1 MEFMNRY
8 DVTRYEA
15 KGGWSLGRSIR
26 RAAVTV
32 VAATLLVTAGSTNA
46 QSPSDDRPND
56 GPPTPEQPAAVG
68 PTGETQSA
76 EAAASGSQSAPSLY
90 LGLDSR
96 LWIEGTSTV
105 RDFTCEAGVVAATLR
120 AGPGDDP
127 LSLEDLNRAVGEAR
141 LQIPGAQLDCDN
153 DTMNDHMWEALEVE
167 EHSDI
172 RFGFDDYRIVEQSGD
187 SATLELPGRL
197 TMAGVTRRHTVT
209 AHAIPQEDGS
219 LRVAGSTAFPMTEW
233 EVEPPS
239 LMFGLMKVGDEVEVH
254 FDLVVRRQE
263 PNTTEEQSRTEA
275 N

>member
-1 MEFMNRY
+1 MESMNRY
-8 DVTRYEA
+8 DVNRYEG
-15 KGGWSLGRSIR
+15 KPGWRLGRSIR
-26 RAAVTV
+26 RAAVTA
-32 VAATLLVTAGSTNA
+32 VAATLWVTAGSTHA
-46 QSPSDDRPND
+46 QSPSGDRTD
-56 GPPTPEQPAAVG
+56 GGPQTAEQPAAEG
-68 PTGETQSA
+68 PTGEMQPA
-76 EAAASGSQSAPSLY
+76 EAAASGSQSASSFY

-120 AGPGDDP
+120 AGSGDDP
-127 LSLEDLNRAVGEAR
+127 LSLEGLNRAVGEAR
-141 LQIPGAQLDCDN
+141 VQIPGGQLDCDN

-167 EHSDI
+167 EHPDV
-172 RFGFDDYRIVEQSGD
+172 RFGFDDYRVVEQSGD
-187 SATLELPGRL
+187 SATLELPGQL
-197 TMAGVTRRHTVT
+197 TMAGVTRPHTVT
-209 AHAIPQEDGS
+209 ASATPREDGS

-263 PNTTEEQSRTEA
+263 PDTTEERSRTES